1 MRTSLREG
9 GVNVATIDTDRELPG
24 VPIYECP
31 EALTDTP
38 LRYCP
43 GCTHGIAHR
52 LVAETIDELGVRD
65 RTIAVASVGCSVY
78 AYEYFNTDSV
88 QAAHGRAPAVATGI
102 KRVRPD
108 AVVFTYQGDGDLAA
122 IGLGEVLQAA
132 TRAENITVIFI
143 NNGVFGMTRGQMAP
157 TTLLGQKTT
166 TTPAGRTVAEAGF
179 PLDICRILDQ
189 IDGVAYLSRET
200 AIDPKH
206 VMRARR
212 AVEKAFQAQL
222 DGLGFSLVE
231 ILSTCPHCWHMS
243 PMEAMEHVRTE
254 VIARYPL
261 QVFRDPYAAKPATD
275 SGASGTE

>member
-1 MRTSLREG
+1 MGTAGTEQ
-9 GVNVATIDTDRELPG
+9 ELTWEPVYEVPG
-24 VPIYECP
+24 
-31 EALTDTP
+31 ALTDTP

-43 GCTHGIAHR
+43 GCSHGTAHR
-52 LVAETIDELGVRD
+52 MVAEAIDELGVRD
-65 RTIAVASVGCSVY
+65 RTIAIASVGCSVY
-78 AYEYFNTDSV
+78 AYEYYNTDSV

-166 TTPAGRTVAEAGF
+166 TTPGGRTVAQAGF
-179 PLDICRILDQ
+179 PLDVCRLLDQ

-200 AIDPKH
+200 VIDPKH
-206 VMRARR
+206 VMRAQK
-212 AVEKAFQAQL
+212 AVTKAFQAQI

-243 PMEAMEHVRTE
+243 PLDALEHVRTE
-254 VIARYPL
+254 VIERYPL
-261 QVFRDPYAAKPATD
+261 HVFRDPYGAKPGAT
-275 SGASGTE
+275 GTE